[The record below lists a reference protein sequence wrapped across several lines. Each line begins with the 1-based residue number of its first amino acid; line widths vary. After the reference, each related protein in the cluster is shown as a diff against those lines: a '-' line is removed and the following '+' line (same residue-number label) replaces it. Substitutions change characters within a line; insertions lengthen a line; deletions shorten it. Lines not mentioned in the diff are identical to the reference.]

1 MKHLFLFTIMSALF
15 INLSF
20 AETGESSTECIMMQ
34 EQTVRNN
41 PKENLDSQPK
51 PKTKTSSAVQM

>member
-1 MKHLFLFTIMSALF
+1 MSALF